1 MSGGVEGSGGGVE
14 AADADAEGDA
24 KDKGAGYDLSGW
36 GGKTPKTM
44 LLEWFQKRQQP
55 RPKIDYEMA
64 GRRYRATV
72 TVHGGL
78 VYEMPADEAF
88 SKKDEAEQAAAT
100 MALLQLFPDQPL
112 YRLLPPAY
120 RELWHKWE
128 KGAKAPEQQEAAA
141 ALVARDKFIT
151 SLCERPRDATEPPPK
166 RRAKPAAGM
175 APSERSGTADMAAAE
190 GGGTGAGS
198 AAVAGGGP
206 SAAPVDEAAAARAR
220 QMAADAEDDR
230 EAAEEEERERLAAE
244 AELTHARG
252 LQLQVAY
259 ERWRASEEGVAH
271 AKFRA
276 TLPISQLE
284 AQVRVAMED
293 GQVAVVC
300 GETGSGK
307 STQVP
312 QMLLEH
318 ALESGR
324 GGVTSV
330 ICTQPRRIAATSLA
344 RRVAQERGEQAGAR
358 GAMVGYQVRLESKR
372 TESTK
377 LLFCT
382 TGIALRMMLSDP
394 PLQGVSHV
402 VVDEVHERDTQTDQ
416 LLLLLREL
424 MPTRPDLKV
433 VLMSA
438 TVQAE
443 LFSRYFDGA
452 AILTSKGRTFPVD
465 EHYLEHALKLTG
477 HVLPTDSPC
486 WLRNAGEWHKHSF
499 AVHNRA
505 ITQEWQETGGSVNPE
520 YSDARYAEYGE
531 GVCNVL
537 RSLNEHV
544 INYDLIFDLLGY
556 IDDTYEEGAV
566 LVFLP
571 GLSDITTVLGLCQA
585 DRRLGDTRRFCVLP
599 LHSSLSPAEQSAVF
613 ETMPPGVRK
622 VRVRLVRARAANA
635 PCGLEPLP
643 P

>member
-1 MSGGVEGSGGGVE
+1 
-14 AADADAEGDA
+14 
-24 KDKGAGYDLSGW
+24 
-36 GGKTPKTM
+36 M

-128 KGAKAPEQQEAAA
+128 KDAKAPEQQEAAA

-175 APSERSGTADMAAAE
+175 APSEGSGTADMAAAE

-198 AAVAGGGP
+198 AAGAGGGP

-259 ERWRASEEGVAH
+259 ERWRASEEGIAH

-643 P
+643 GTFLEPSWNPFLPEPIGICA